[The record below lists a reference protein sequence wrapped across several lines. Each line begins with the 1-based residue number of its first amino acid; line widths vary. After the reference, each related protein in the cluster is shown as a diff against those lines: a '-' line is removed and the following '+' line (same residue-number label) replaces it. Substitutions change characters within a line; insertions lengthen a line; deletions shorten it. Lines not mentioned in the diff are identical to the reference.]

1 MSENIEAKELLLK
14 AMKACSG
21 REYCISDV
29 KTMLDRWGAD
39 NEETKEKVIRK
50 LLAESFIS
58 EPRYSRAYALDH
70 FRYSHWGKVKI
81 SMGLRNK
88 KISEEDI
95 AHGLEAIDEE
105 EYMELLKK
113 VVDDQRRKVKAK
125 NRFDL
130 KGKLLRHAMGKGF
143 ESHLVYEVINS
154 LFSE

>member
-1 MSENIEAKELLLK
+1 MNEEKEGKELLLR

-21 REYCISDV
+21 REYCINEI
-29 KTMLDRWGAD
+29 KAMLERWGAD
-39 NEETKEKVIRK
+39 SEDTIEKIIRR
-50 LLAESFIS
+50 LVAESFID
-58 EPRYSRAYALDH
+58 ENRYSRAFALDH

-88 KISEEDI
+88 RIPEDAI

-105 EYMELLKK
+105 EYITLLRK
-113 VVDDQRRKVKAK
+113 VIDDQRRKINAK

-130 KGKLLRHAMGKGF
+130 KGKLLRHAVGKGF

-154 LFSE
+154 LFRD